1 MSSYFLFEQKAIL
14 DGRGHIMK
22 AIDIMVRQVYK
33 VKEDDTARS
42 VIEKFIMHRI
52 SGLPVVNDRNEVV
65 AYISDGDIMRYIG
78 KHDDH
83 IFGSY
88 LYTAVIKGD
97 NEEFQDRVRNLLPL
111 NVMKIAQKKVIAVDA
126 EEDIEQI
133 AAILGKKRIKKLP
146 VLKRGV
152 LVGIISRGD
161 VIRHSFQSI
170 L

>member
-1 MSSYFLFEQKAIL
+1 
-14 DGRGHIMK
+14 MK
-22 AIDIMVRQVYK
+22 AHEIMVRQVYK
-33 VKEDDTARS
+33 VKEDDPIRV
-42 VIEKFIMHRI
+42 VIEKFIKYRI

-65 AYISDGDIMRYIG
+65 AYLSDGDIMRHIG

-83 IFGSY
+83 VFDSY
-88 LYTAVIKGD
+88 FYTAVFKGD
-97 NEEFQDRVRNLLPL
+97 NEEFEERVRNLLPL
-111 NVMKIAQKKVIAVDA
+111 NVMRIARKKVITVDVN
-126 EEDIEQI
+126 EDIENI

-146 VLKRGV
+146 VVNQGA

>member
-1 MSSYFLFEQKAIL
+1 
-14 DGRGHIMK
+14 
-22 AIDIMVRQVYK
+22 MVRQVFK
-33 VKEDDTARS
+33 VKEDDPVRS
-42 VIEKFIMHRI
+42 VIEKFIKYRI

-78 KHDDH
+78 KHEDH
-83 IFGSY
+83 VFGSFI
-88 LYTAVIKGD
+88 YTAVIKGD
-97 NEEFQDRVRNLLPL
+97 FEEFHERVQSLLPI
-111 NVMKIAQKKVIAVDA
+111 NVMKIAQKKVIAVDV

-146 VLKRGV
+146 VLQRGV